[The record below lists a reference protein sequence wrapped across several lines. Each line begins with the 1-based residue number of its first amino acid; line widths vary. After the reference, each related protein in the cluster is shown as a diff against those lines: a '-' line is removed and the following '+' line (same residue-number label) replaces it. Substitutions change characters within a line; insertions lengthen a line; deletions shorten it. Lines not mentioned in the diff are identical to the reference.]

1 MLLFNDL
8 LTSVQGFG
16 AHRLAHSLAKTG
28 VEEEQNKPLSSL
40 MNVIPGHGS
49 SRARTLS

>member
-1 MLLFNDL
+1 MLLFSDL

-28 VEEEQNKPLSSL
+28 IEEEHNKPLSSF

-49 SRARTLS
+49 SPARILS